1 MTNMNIW
8 LFNISVEI
16 FKKTIVSKEIKNKMF
31 LKEVKMDE
39 DIQNFSEDEDDFL
52 DDVDSLDLDN

>member
-1 MTNMNIW
+1 
-8 LFNISVEI
+8 
-16 FKKTIVSKEIKNKMF
+16 MF